1 MDNNGFELVKEEVV
15 PEIKTRVRLFR
26 HTKTGARL
34 LSLENEDENKV
45 FGISFRTPPKDS
57 TGVAHIMEHSVL
69 CGSRKYPVKEPFVEL
84 QKGSLKT
91 FLNAFTYP
99 DKTCYP
105 VASQNVQDFYNLID
119 VYLDAVFYPLISPL
133 TLQQEGWHYELEKP
147 QEPLTYKGVVFSE
160 MKGDYSSPDNLLGR
174 FTQLSLFPD
183 NPYGVDSGGDPAHI
197 PDLTYKQFRD
207 FHQRYYHPS
216 NAYIYFYGDDDPDER
231 LRLMDNYLK
240 DFDNI
245 PVDSDI
251 PLQARLDQTKQMVI
265 PYQAGEQGDIPK
277 GMFTTNWLLT
287 DSQDA
292 ELALGLDILSYIL
305 VGTPASPLRKALI
318 DSGLGEDLTGGGVQG
333 ELRQLYFST
342 GLKGIPLQDIPKAE
356 NLVEET
362 LSQLARDGID
372 ADMIAAAVNTIE
384 FHLREKNTGSFPRG
398 LLIMLTCLT
407 TWLYDGDPLSP
418 LAFEKPLSRIKQKL
432 ANGELYFEG
441 LISQYLLGNSHHTLV
456 ILNPDKKAGEERE
469 TAEKARLEQARA
481 AMSQDELM
489 KVIDDTRLLKKRQ
502 ETPDAPEALATIP
515 SLKLSDLARQNK
527 LIPLEDQRF
536 NGSQILYHDLFTNG
550 ILYLDLGFD
559 LHNLPVEYLPYVS
572 LFGRA
577 LLEMGTESE
586 DFVRLSQRIGRDTGG
601 IHTSPFTSV
610 QRDTRQG
617 LAWLFMRSKAT
628 VEKTQNLLDILKDV
642 LLTVKLDNCDR
653 FRQMVLEEKA
663 GQEAGLVPSGHRM
676 VNMRLRSQFDEA
688 GWAAEQMGGIS
699 YLFFL
704 RRLAEEVDNNW
715 PAVLQKLENLRRM
728 LVNRSAFLCN
738 VTLDKENW
746 QNLRPQLTNFL
757 ESLPATSPI
766 LSAWGVPAPGEF
778 EGLAIPA
785 QVNYV
790 GKGANLY
797 QLGYE
802 LSGSIAVIT
811 NYLAS
816 TWLWE
821 RVRVQGGAYGGFS
834 LFDHRSGV
842 FTFLSYRDP
851 NLLKTLEIYDRT
863 SQFLRQLELSQEEL
877 TKAII
882 GAIGEIDA
890 YQLPDAKGFTSMIR
904 YLVGD
909 SDEKRQ
915 LYREQVLGTTRADFR
930 ALGDVLE
937 KAAGVGRVVV
947 MGSQDSIQEA
957 NARRK
962 DFLKVI
968 KVL

>member
-1 MDNNGFELVKEEVV
+1 MIKYGFELVKEQNV
-15 PEIKTRVRLFR
+15 PEIKTKARLFR
-26 HTKTGARL
+26 HVKTEARL

-45 FGISFRTPPKDS
+45 FGITFRTPAKDS

-105 VASQNVQDFYNLID
+105 VASQNVQDFYNMID

-147 QEPLTYKGVVFSE
+147 DEPMSFKGVVFSE
-160 MKGDYSSPDNLLGR
+160 MKGNYSSPDTLLDR
-174 FTQLSLFPD
+174 FTQQSLFPD

-197 PDLTYKQFRD
+197 PDLTYRQFLE
-207 FHQRYYHPS
+207 FHQKYYHPS
-216 NAYIYFYGDDDPDER
+216 NTYIYFYGDDEPDER
-231 LRLMDNYLK
+231 LRIIDNYLK
-240 DFDNI
+240 DFDYI
-245 PVDSDI
+245 QVDSGI
-251 PLQARLDQTKQMVI
+251 PLQSRFNQPRQIIV
-265 PYQAGEQGDIPK
+265 PYQAGQEGDNQK

-287 DSQDA
+287 DSHDA

-342 GLKGIPLQDIPKAE
+342 GLKGLALDDLTKAQD
-356 NLVEET
+356 LVERT
-362 LSQLARDGID
+362 LSELAQGGID
-372 ADMIAAAVNTIE
+372 PDMISAAVNTIE

-407 TWLYDGDPLSP
+407 TWLYDGDPLTP
-418 LAFEKPLSRIKQKL
+418 LAFEALLASIKQRL
-432 ANGELYFEG
+432 VNGDRYFEG
-441 LISQYLLGNSHHTLV
+441 LIRQYLLGNPHHTTV
-456 ILNPDKKAGEERE
+456 IMKPEAKASEERE
-469 TAEKARLEQARA
+469 AAERARLELART
-481 AMSQDELM
+481 AMSQDELL
-489 KVIDDTRLLKKRQ
+489 KVIDDVRQLKKHQ
-502 ETPDAPEALATIP
+502 ETPDTPEALATIP
-515 SLKLSDLARQNK
+515 VLKLSDLERRNK
-527 LIPLEDQRF
+527 HIPLADVDLNE
-536 NGSQILYHDLFTNG
+536 NHILYHDLFTNG

-559 LHNLPVEYLPYVS
+559 LHNLPQEYLPYVS

-601 IHTSPFTSV
+601 IHTSPLTSL

-617 LAWLFMRSKAT
+617 VAWLFMRSKAT
-628 VEKTQNLLDILKDV
+628 VEKMQMLLDILKDV

-663 GQEAGLVPSGHRM
+663 GNEAGIVPAGHRF
-676 VNMRLRSQFDEA
+676 VNMRLRGQFDEA

-699 YLFFL
+699 HLFFL
-704 RRLAEEVDNNW
+704 RRLAEEVDSNW
-715 PAVLQKLENLRRM
+715 PAVLERLEKVRQI
-728 LVNRSAFLCN
+728 LVNRAAILCN
-738 VTLDKENW
+738 VTLDKDNW
-746 QNLRPQLTNFL
+746 VNFQPQLSNFL
-757 ESLPATSPI
+757 ASLPGVPPKQAV
-766 LSAWGVPAPGEF
+766 WGAPAPGEF

-802 LSGSIAVIT
+802 LSGSMAVIT

-821 RVRVQGGAYGGFS
+821 RVRVQGGAYGGFG

-863 SQFLRQLELSQEEL
+863 GQFLRQLDLSQEEL

-882 GAIGEIDA
+882 GAIGELDA
-890 YQLPDAKGFTSMIR
+890 YQLPDAKGFTSMVR

-909 SDEKRQ
+909 TDEKRQ
-915 LYREQVLGTTRADFR
+915 LYREQVLGTTQADFR

-937 KAAGVGRVVV
+937 KAAQVGRVVV
-947 MGSQDSIQEA
+947 IGSPEAIQEA
-957 NARRK
+957 NAAHEG
-962 DFLKVI
+962 FLKVI